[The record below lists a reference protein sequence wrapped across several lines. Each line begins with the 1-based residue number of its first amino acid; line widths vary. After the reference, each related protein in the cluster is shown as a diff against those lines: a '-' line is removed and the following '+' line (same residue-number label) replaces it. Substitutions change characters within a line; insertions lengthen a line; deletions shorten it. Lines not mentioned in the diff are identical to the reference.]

1 MRSPFIGKSKVEAG
15 KQRCLLIIKITSV
28 GIAHPNYRKN
38 NFMEQANQDNLI
50 FFMHIPKT
58 AGTTLH
64 HIIRQQYGEEHV
76 FKAYIGVGAATLQE
90 HIDDLRSRLDNLDI
104 TNNLANNQTPE
115 IKLIL
120 GHVGFGLHEILGRNL
135 TYITF
140 LRHPIDRVISWYYH
154 QQRIPSAKYYQE
166 SQSMGLKELIT
177 HFQPMPTDN
186 HQTRYLA
193 GDTLREKLGLP
204 NLVSYGYCDRSL
216 FEQAKENLRKYFLVV
231 GIQEHFDDSL
241 WLLQKSLGWQNI
253 SYAPENIGHN
263 KQTISQ
269 SEIDFVQEYNYWD
282 LQLYEYAKKLFY
294 QQINKLK

>member
-1 MRSPFIGKSKVEAG
+1 MK
-15 KQRCLLIIKITSV
+15 
-28 GIAHPNYRKN
+28 
-38 NFMEQANQDNLI
+38 QANQCNLI

-64 HIIRQQYGEEHV
+64 QIIRQQYGEEHI
-76 FKAYIGVGAATLQE
+76 FRAYIGVGAATLQE
-90 HIDDLRSRLDNLDI
+90 HIDNLRSRLDQLDQLDQLNQSNHL
-104 TNNLANNQTPE
+104 TNNQATD

-120 GHVGFGLHEILGRNL
+120 GHVGFGLHEILGRDL
-135 TYITF
+135 TCITF

-166 SQSMGLKELIT
+166 SQSVSLKELIT
-177 HFQPMPTDN
+177 RFQPMPTDN

-204 NLVSYGYCDRSL
+204 NLVNYGCCDRSL
-216 FEQAKENLRKYFLVV
+216 FEKAKENLQKYFLVV

-241 WLLQKSLGWQNI
+241 LLLQKSLGWQNI

-263 KQTISQ
+263 KQTINQ
-269 SEIDFVQEYNYWD
+269 SEIDFVRECNYWD
-282 LQLYEYAKKLFY
+282 LQLYEYAKELFY
-294 QQINKLK
+294 QQLNKLK